1 MLEHYPFKVLV
12 MIEII
17 FAYISTFWQYIKG
30 FIGILMDDES
40 YKPLSLDIVIVILAI
55 TIVMLIAPRESLL

>member
-1 MLEHYPFKVLV
+1 

-30 FIGILMDDES
+30 LIGVLMDDES
-40 YKPLSLDIVIVILAI
+40 YKPLSMDIVIVMVAI
-55 TIVMLIAPRESLL
+55 AIVMLIAPRESLL